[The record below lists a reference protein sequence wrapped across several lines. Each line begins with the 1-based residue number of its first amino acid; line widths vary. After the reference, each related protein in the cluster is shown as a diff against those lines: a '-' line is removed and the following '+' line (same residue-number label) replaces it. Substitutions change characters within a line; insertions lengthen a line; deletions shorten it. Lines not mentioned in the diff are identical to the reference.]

1 LGRTDASSF
10 PSTPT
15 TRKTEICFVV
25 VVDVAH
31 VEKIV
36 SRMLLPLVA

>member
-1 LGRTDASSF
+1 ML
-10 PSTPT
+10 T
-15 TRKTEICFVV
+15 TRKKKKICFVV

-36 SRMLLPLVA
+36 KRMLLPPVA